1 LLAETLISDVVP
13 SLESSEKGQKAL
25 NWMDVFRVSH
35 LPVVDNLKYVG
46 LVSDKL
52 IYDLDLIDK
61 PISEELDKLN
71 TTHVHADQHIFEVA
85 ILMYKLKLSVIGVLD
100 ANHYYI
106 GAITLYDLARRFARL
121 FSLQEIGGVIVLE
134 MNVTDYSLTQIS
146 QIVESNDTKILSS
159 FLNRIPGT
167 SNLDVIL
174 KLDKEDLSPVIQTF
188 LRYDYNVKAV
198 YLDHSML
205 NDLYKDRYDQFMKF
219 MNI

>member
-1 LLAETLISDVVP
+1 MLAETLISDVVP
-13 SLESSEKGQKAL
+13 SIKSTEKGQKAL
-25 NWMDVFRVSH
+25 NGMDVYRVSH
-35 LPVVDNLKYVG
+35 LPVVDKSKYVG
-46 LVSDKL
+46 LVSDRL
-52 IYDLDLIDK
+52 IYDLDLIDE
-61 PISEELDKLN
+61 PIAKELDKLN

-85 ILMYKLKLSVIGVLD
+85 ILMYKLKLSVIAVLD

-134 MNVTDYSLTQIS
+134 MNATDYSLAQIS

-167 SNLDVIL
+167 SNLDVVL

-188 LRYDYNVKAV
+188 LRYDYTVKAV